1 MDLIEGLLGDSP
13 GIRAVREQVAKLLQR
28 QAGVRRL
35 PPILIHGETGT
46 GKGLLAQAIYR
57 AGPRANGPFVDVN
70 CAAIPETLLESE
82 MFGFERGAFTD
93 ARQAKAGYFQ
103 AAHGGIIF
111 LDEVGLLP
119 EALQAKLLKVIEER
133 AVRRLGST
141 RSEPVDA
148 WILTATNEDLA
159 AATRERRFR
168 EDLYHR
174 LAVLTLWLPP
184 LRERGHDVLKLADH
198 YLTRACADYDLP
210 PKAFAPDAR
219 AALLAYR
226 WPGNVRELS
235 NVIERVALLAE
246 APLVTADML
255 ALPEPPARPAPPPP
269 SGRPVPLEEAVGS
282 VEREHLRQALE
293 ANRWNV
299 SRAAS
304 QLGIS
309 RNTIR
314 YRIEKHGLRP
324 GTSAPPVR
332 RRSTPARPPAP
343 TGAAPLSSE
352 TASAGV
358 MPESTSPARSS
369 VPAAPPAPLPS
380 AVRWERRRVT
390 LLRAALVSPP
400 VGGGPAYGS
409 RGPEVLVEKVR
420 SFGGRVEELSP
431 TGVVAAFGLEPVEDA
446 PRHAAHAAMAI
457 QKAAERA
464 RRGETDY
471 LATRIGI
478 HVGQFLV
485 GQVGGAAQIDL
496 EAKREAWSTLEALVA
511 SGEPNTIVVSEA
523 AHPFLERRFDLAP
536 VDARVRLP
544 GLVYRLGGRE
554 RPGLGLGRRAAR
566 FVGRR
571 QDLDLLKNRLA
582 STMAGR
588 GQVVGIVGEAGI
600 GKSRLIFE
608 FRQSLRQK
616 PVTYLEGRCVSYGSA
631 VPYLPVLEMLRQNFG
646 ITSAHSPAAAAD
658 RVRAGLEAIEM
669 DADEWTPYFLQ
680 LLGIKGG
687 EEKLSALSPEA
698 VKSRTLEALRQL
710 ILRGSRQRPIIFVLE
725 DLHWIDKT
733 SEECVATLV
742 ESLAGTPVLF
752 LATYR
757 PGYRPSWMDKSYAT
771 QMAVQPLSTEDSLSV
786 VHSVL
791 RTDQVP
797 ESLARLI
804 LDKAEG
810 NPFFLEELSRAV
822 GEQGSLHPTLAVPD
836 TVQEVLLA
844 RIHRLPDAPKEVLQ
858 TASVLGREF
867 PLRLLE
873 AIWDGPGP
881 LEPHLRDLMQLEF
894 LHEQTGSAEPIYVF
908 KHALTQEVAYESL
921 SEARRHALHAAAGRA
936 LETFYADRLEDAYE
950 RLAYHYARTDQAD
963 TAVEYLTRFA
973 RRAAALDA
981 HEEAVRALVE
991 ARGHVRRL
999 PAEERDRRRLDLIL
1013 RQASSLIP
1021 LGRMQEIVD
1030 LLLPERG
1037 NLEHLNDPALA
1048 GHYYFLLGRTY
1059 SFLADRDRAAQA
1071 AQRAIEEAD
1080 RCGDAA
1086 TKGKAYCLLAQDGP
1100 LSGHAVEGIE
1110 QGRQAVALLER
1121 TDERWWLGYAHW
1133 VVALNYSQIGSFG
1146 PALEALARAGAIAD
1160 AMGDPRLQSFAAWSS
1175 GTIYAAMGEAEP
1187 AIAACQRA
1195 LERAPDPLNRAIS
1208 TGWLGFAHVEKG
1220 DAARAIPLL
1229 EQATKQFARIGYRP
1243 FQAWFSA
1250 FLAEA
1255 YRLNGEF
1262 DRAIELASK
1271 ALDIAEQARV
1281 GVAVGWARHCLGK
1294 IARLRGELAE
1304 AEAHLEEAHRTFDT
1318 IQSRYEMGRTE
1329 MDLAAVAHAMGRPKP
1344 ALKHLGEAHRIFKTL
1359 RVPRYV
1365 HRVEALARELDL
1377 SLPAEAAPTTTA

>member
-13 GIRAVREQVAKLLQR
+13 EIHAVREKVARLLQR
-28 QAGVRRL
+28 QAGARRL

-46 GKGLLAQAIYR
+46 GKGLLAQAIHR

-133 AVRRLGST
+133 SVRRLGST

-148 WILTATNEDLA
+148 WVLTATNEDLA

-184 LRERGHDVLKLADH
+184 LRERGQDVLKLADH
-198 YLTRACADYDLP
+198 FLSRACADYDLP

-246 APLVTADML
+246 APLVTAGML
-255 ALPEPPARPAPPPP
+255 ALPEAPARPAPPPPP
-269 SGRPVPLEEAVGS
+269 SGRPVPLEEALGS

-299 SRAAS
+299 SRSAA

-324 GTSAPPVR
+324 GTSVPPVR
-332 RRSTPARPPAP
+332 RRPSPERPTAP
-343 TGAAPLSSE
+343 TGGALPSSE
-352 TASAGV
+352 TAAAA
-358 MPESTSPARSS
+358 TSPAPSS
-369 VPAAPPAPLPS
+369 APPAPLPS

-390 LLRAALVSPP
+390 LLRAALVSPATDS
-400 VGGGPAYGS
+400 GPAYGS
-409 RGPEVLVEKVR
+409 RGPEVLVEKVK

-431 TGVVAAFGLEPVEDA
+431 TGVVAAFGLEPIEDA

-464 RRGETDY
+464 RRGEIDY

-496 EAKREAWSTLEALVA
+496 EAKREAWSVLEALVA

-523 AHPFLERRFDLAP
+523 AHPFLERRFELAP
-536 VDARVRLP
+536 VEARVRLP

-554 RPGLGLGRRAAR
+554 RPGPGLGRRAAR

-571 QDLDLLKNRLA
+571 EDMDLLQNRLA
-582 STMAGR
+582 STMAGH

-631 VPYLPVLEMLRQNFG
+631 VPYLPVLQILRQNFG
-646 ITSAHSPAAAAD
+646 ITGAHSPDAAAE
-658 RVRAGLEAIEM
+658 RVRAGLEAVGM
-669 DADEWTPYFLQ
+669 DASEWTPYFLQ
-680 LLGIKGG
+680 LFGIKGG
-687 EEKLSALSPEA
+687 EDKLGGLSPEA
-698 VKSRTLEALRQL
+698 VRSRTLEALRQL
-710 ILRGSRQRPIIFVLE
+710 SLRGSRQRPIIFVLE
-725 DLHWIDKT
+725 DVHWIDKT

-742 ESLAGTPVLF
+742 ESLAGTPLLF

-757 PGYRPSWMDKSYAT
+757 PGYRPAWMDKSYAA
-771 QMAVQPLSTEDSLSV
+771 QMAVQPLSTKDSLSV

-791 RTDQVP
+791 QTDQVP
-797 ESLARLI
+797 DSLARLI

-822 GEQGSLHPTLAVPD
+822 GEQGSLHPTLPVPD
-836 TVQEVLLA
+836 TIQEVLLA
-844 RIHRLPDAPKEVLQ
+844 RIHRLPDAPKELLQ

-873 AIWDGPGP
+873 AIWDGPGRP
-881 LEPHLRDLMQLEF
+881 EPHLRDLMQLEF
-894 LHEQTGSAEPIYVF
+894 LHEQAEGAEPVYVF

-921 SEARRHALHAAAGRA
+921 SVARRHALHAAAGRA

-963 TAVEYLTRFA
+963 MAVEYLTRFA

-991 ARGHVRRL
+991 ARGHVKRL

-1030 LLLPERG
+1030 LLLPDRG
-1037 NLEHLNDPALA
+1037 NLELLNNPALA
-1048 GHYYFLLGRTY
+1048 GHYHFLLGRTY

-1080 RCGDAA
+1080 RCGDEA

-1100 LSGHAVEGIE
+1100 LSGQAVKGIE
-1110 QGRQAVALLER
+1110 QGQQAVALLER
-1121 TDERWWLGYAHW
+1121 TNERWWLGYAHW
-1133 VVALNYSQIGSFG
+1133 VVALNYSQIGSFE

-1160 AMGDPRLQSFAAWSS
+1160 AMADPRLQSFAAWAS
-1175 GTIYAAMGEAEP
+1175 GTIYAAMAEADP
-1187 AIAACQRA
+1187 AIEACQRA
-1195 LERAPDPLNRAIS
+1195 LERAPDPLNRAIT
-1208 TGWLGFAHVEKG
+1208 TGWLGFAYVEKG
-1220 DAARAIPLL
+1220 DASRAIPLL
-1229 EQATKQFARIGYRP
+1229 EQATNQFARFGYRP
-1243 FQAWFSA
+1243 FQAWFSV

-1255 YRLNGEF
+1255 YRINGEV
-1262 DRAIELASK
+1262 DRALELASK

-1281 GVAVGWARHCLGK
+1281 WVAVGWARHCLGK
-1294 IARLRGELAE
+1294 IARMRGELAE
-1304 AEAHLEEAHRTFDT
+1304 AEAHLEEAHRTFGS

-1329 MDLAAVAHAMGRPKP
+1329 MDLAAVAHAMGQPKP

-1365 HRVEALARELDL
+1365 QRVESLARELDL
-1377 SLPAEAAPTTTA
+1377 SLPADAAPTATA